1 MVTPTIVALIPG
13 LLCAK
18 IAVGQ
23 PIRNN
28 TVRTKR
34 SLAIPYCRSF
44 NVIQLSERA
53 EETAP
58 AGEWVDGIN
67 GNAYANAGESYR
79 TTQALDYKEK
89 FVGEPQTKTKV
100 DRRGVST
107 KTHQCIKK
115 DSAVLSEL
123 RNEKI
128 RRYRRPSSTSA
139 DSSAADPGAER
150 RRRDFPGF
158 VPGH

>member
-13 LLCAK
+13 LPCAK

-28 TVRTKR
+28 SVRTKR
-34 SLAIPYCRSF
+34 SLAIPCCRSF

-67 GNAYANAGESYR
+67 GNAYANAGESYG
-79 TTQALDYKEK
+79 TTQALDYKVK
-89 FVGEPQTKTKV
+89 FGAS
-100 DRRGVST
+100 RRL
-107 KTHQCIKK
+107 KRK
-115 DSAVLSEL
+115 
-123 RNEKI
+123 
-128 RRYRRPSSTSA
+128 
-139 DSSAADPGAER
+139 
-150 RRRDFPGF
+150 
-158 VPGH
+158 